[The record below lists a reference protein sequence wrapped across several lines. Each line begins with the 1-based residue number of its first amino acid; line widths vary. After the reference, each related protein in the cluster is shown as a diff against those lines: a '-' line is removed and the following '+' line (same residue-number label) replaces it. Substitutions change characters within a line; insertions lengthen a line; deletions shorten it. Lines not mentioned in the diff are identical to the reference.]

1 MGGFDRGQAT
11 VADSLGSRACLAC
24 RAAIWA
30 FAASIF
36 EAI

>member
-1 MGGFDRGQAT
+1 MGGFASGRAT
-11 VADSLGSRACLAC
+11 VADSLGSRARLAC